1 MPPPLPLHELDRL
14 KALRKYED
22 AFSPTDPTYARI
34 TRQAARAFHV
44 PMAFISLLDID
55 QQRVVASHGVRL
67 PPIDRVLSFDAYA
80 VLNDDL
86 FVVEDTAQ
94 DVRFQTNPLV
104 LGEPHVRFYAA
115 APLMMPTGTAVG
127 MLSIADDQPRS
138 LTVREASLLVNLADH
153 LARYAVKRQS
163 SPVAA
168 TVKRAASL

>member
-14 KALRKYED
+14 KALRKYER
-22 AFSPTDPTYARI
+22 AFTLADPTYARI
-34 TRQAARAFHV
+34 TRQAARAFNV
-44 PMAFISLLDID
+44 PMAFVSLLDID

-80 VLNDDL
+80 VLNDEL

-94 DVRFQTNPLV
+94 DVRFRANPLV
-104 LGEPHVRFYAA
+104 LGEPHIRFYAA

-127 MLSIADDQPRS
+127 MLSIADDQPRT

-153 LARYAVKRQS
+153 IARYAVKRQS
-163 SPVAA
+163 APAAVPVN
-168 TVKRAASL
+168 RAVSL